1 MCQGQCTYHGP
12 IENVVS
18 HFSTYGYQC
27 EQYENPT
34 DFVLDISID
43 ASRTPAILMKL
54 TDAYKE
60 STMYADIEQS
70 GRYENSLNVVGN
82 VHRSQSNLKVEAAQ
96 SFRTEVFYVS
106 QRALRIAV
114 RNPAMTLAQVVVS
127 IMVGLLVGLIF
138 YDLKRTIDSG
148 VQNRLG
154 GIFFIVVH
162 QIFSTMTAIETLVEE
177 RFLFLHVS

>member
-1 MCQGQCTYHGP
+1 
-12 IENVVS
+12 
-18 HFSTYGYQC
+18 
-27 EQYENPT
+27 
-34 DFVLDISID
+34 
-43 ASRTPAILMKL
+43 
-54 TDAYKE
+54 
-60 STMYADIEQS
+60 MYADMQQS
-70 GRYENSLNVVGN
+70 VRYENSLNETEN
-82 VHRSQSNLKVEAAQ
+82 VHRQQGNLKVEAAQ

-106 QRALRIAV
+106 QRALRIAL

-127 IMVGLLVGLIF
+127 IMIGLLVGLIF
-138 YDLKRTIDSG
+138 YDLKRTADPD